1 MAIEKVKY
9 DIKVFDNFIEIIPK
23 DGMKDN
29 SIYEIKLK
37 GLRCARSG
45 DEIDNIVVKFVS
57 AMSPMYCGIMDVA
70 SLLDIVDIPEDIVLY
85 NIREASKYAEY
96 IFSTTNK
103 KINPNAKIDK
113 NNIPFAVKEFTRFKA
128 AKDCLLK
135 IYMNLINDNVV
146 EGTLGEVVFKT
157 RDQLPNIKKILE
169 YLDTEIAKW
178 LDAIR
183 GFDLEGRA
191 RMQTAIKGYHH
202 GGRRNPMTSYEKYNT
217 PKGIPIGLNRG
228 TY

>member
-1 MAIEKVKY
+1 MAVERVDY

-29 SIYEIKLK
+29 SAYEVRLK
-37 GLRCARSG
+37 GLRALRSG
-45 DEIDNIVVKFVS
+45 EDMENTTVQFVT
-57 AMSPMYCGIMDVA
+57 AMTPMYCGIMDVA

-85 NIREASKYAEY
+85 NIREASKYAAY
-96 IFSTTNK
+96 IFATANK
-103 KINPNAKIDK
+103 KVNPNAKIDEK
-113 NNIPFAVKEFTRFKA
+113 NIPFAVKEFTRFKA

-135 IYMNLINDNVV
+135 IYMSLINDNVV

-157 RDQLPNIKKILE
+157 RDKLPDIKKILE
-169 YLDTEIAKW
+169 YLDSEITKW
-178 LDAIR
+178 LDSIR

-202 GGRRNPMTSYEKYNT
+202 GGRRNPMASYEKYQT
-217 PKGIPIGLNRG
+217 PKGVPIGLGRG
-228 TY
+228 VY